1 MVHPLAVCN
10 LGYPQVGLMILI
22 GLGSNLPHPEIGPP
36 DAVIRVALR
45 EIHARVG
52 RVVRVSPFLSTEP
65 VPKSDQPWYQNA
77 VCEIESHR
85 QPAELLAEL
94 HAIEAEF
101 GRVRTVRNAARILDL
116 DLLIHGGSRD
126 PVGPPILPHPRMFER
141 DFVMQPLAAI
151 RAKDRL
157 PVGP

>member
-1 MVHPLAVCN
+1 
-10 LGYPQVGLMILI
+10 
-22 GLGSNLPHPEIGPP
+22 
-36 DAVIRVALR
+36 
-45 EIHARVG
+45 
-52 RVVRVSPFLSTEP
+52 VVRVSPFLSTEP

-116 DLLIHGGSRD
+116 DLLIHGDSRD

-141 DFVMQPLAAI
+141 DFVMQPLAVI

>member
-1 MVHPLAVCN
+1 MVHPVSVCN

-36 DAVIRVALR
+36 ATVLRVAIG

-52 RVVRVSPFLSTEP
+52 RVVRVSNFLSTEP

-77 VCEIESHR
+77 VCEIESPR

-94 HAIEAEF
+94 HAIEAQF
-101 GRVRTVRNAARILDL
+101 GRVRSVRNAARILDL
-116 DLLIHGGSRD
+116 DLLIHGDRRD

-141 DFVMQPLAAI
+141 DFVMQPLSAI
-151 RAKDRL
+151 RASDRL
-157 PVGP
+157 PIGP